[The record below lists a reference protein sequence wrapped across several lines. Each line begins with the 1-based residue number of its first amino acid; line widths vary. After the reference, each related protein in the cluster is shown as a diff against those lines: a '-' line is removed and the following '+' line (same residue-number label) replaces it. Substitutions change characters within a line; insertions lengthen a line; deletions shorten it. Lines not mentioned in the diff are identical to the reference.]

1 MKGKYVKRML
11 GLSLASACLLATVL
25 TGCGAGGQ
33 SQDEAGGAKTE
44 ETADT
49 DAQSPQASEEE
60 ESQPQTADS
69 GEKATLSIW
78 AYWTNSDLY
87 ADQGDW
93 EYWKNIEQACN
104 VELEF
109 LDSSGGKDAL
119 SLLAGTDDLPDII
132 IDYDWTFPGG
142 VQKML
147 SEGSIIALNDLMDN
161 GSMPNYKA
169 YLETDEEVD
178 KLIRNDAG
186 LYAWAPMIRRPDSPL
201 VFNGNMIRQ
210 DWLDDLG
217 LSMPETVQEMEDVLV
232 AFKDEKGC
240 DSAFSFIYGDYHIM
254 VNSFGVS
261 EGMYVDENNKIH
273 FGAIEDEYL
282 EFLTLFNNWMNMGIL
297 DPDGFTQDA
306 DAFFAKI
313 ASGRAGLVWGY
324 TGGTL
329 GRIQT
334 MQAENPEMNYQ
345 PAPNPVLNA
354 GEAFPVDQ
362 SSYRVNSIGGA
373 ISATCSNPE
382 AAARV
387 LDYNYGE
394 EGNLSANYGK
404 EGVTYEMVDGKPQ
417 FTEFVLNNPDGL
429 SIEKALSIHAGCNN
443 KPFLVEKDYMLGGYA
458 YDVQKNS
465 LEVWETPDARVKNLP
480 PSSMTEEEVS
490 EYNSIMTDIQ
500 TYVDEFKLKF
510 ILGTEPLENF
520 PSFVENIKNMNIDR
534 AIEIRQAEYDRYLER

>member
-1 MKGKYVKRML
+1 MSKRKVKRL
-11 GLSLASACLLATVL
+11 LSLSVAVVCLLCTVL
-25 TGCGAGGQ
+25 TGCGKATNDSTGGTESDAAENVEEGEPEDTTASNQ
-33 SQDEAGGAKTE
+33 QDE
-44 ETADT
+44 
-49 DAQSPQASEEE
+49 QAASN
-60 ESQPQTADS
+60 Q
-69 GEKATLSIW
+69 EKATLSIW

-87 ADQGDW
+87 SDQGDW
-93 EYWKNIEQACN
+93 EYWQNIEEACN

-109 LDSSGGKDAL
+109 MDSSGGKDAL

-142 VQKML
+142 IQKML
-147 SEGSIIALNDLMDN
+147 SDGSVIALNDLMNN
-161 GSMPNYKA
+161 GYMPNYKT
-169 YLETDEEVD
+169 YLETDPEVD
-178 KLIRNDAG
+178 KLIKNDAG

-210 DWLDDLG
+210 DWLDELG

-232 AFKDEKGC
+232 AFKDKKGC

-254 VNSFGVS
+254 TNSFGVA
-261 EGMYVDENNKIH
+261 EGMYVDGNNKIH
-273 FGAIEDEYL
+273 YGAIEDEYL
-282 EFLTLFNNWMNMGIL
+282 DFLTLFNRWMNMGIL
-297 DPDGFTQDA
+297 DPDGFTQDS

-313 ASGRAGLVWGY
+313 ASERAGLVWGY

-345 PAPNPVLNA
+345 PAPNPVQNA
-354 GEAFPVDQ
+354 GDVFPFDQ

-373 ISATCSNPE
+373 IAATCQNPE

-394 EGNLSANYGK
+394 EGNMSANYGE
-404 EGVTYEMVDGKPQ
+404 EGVTYEMVDGKPV
-417 FTEFVLNNPDGL
+417 FTDFVLNNPDGL
-429 SIEKALSIHAGCNN
+429 SIEKALSIYAGCNN

-458 YDVQKNS
+458 YDVQKKS
-465 LEVWETPDARVKNLP
+465 LEVWETPDAKIRNLP

-500 TYVDEFKLKF
+500 TYVDEYKLKF

-520 PSFVENIKNMNIDR
+520 PQFVENIKNMNIGR

>member
-1 MKGKYVKRML
+1 
-11 GLSLASACLLATVL
+11 
-25 TGCGAGGQ
+25 
-33 SQDEAGGAKTE
+33 
-44 ETADT
+44 
-49 DAQSPQASEEE
+49 
-60 ESQPQTADS
+60 
-69 GEKATLSIW
+69 
-78 AYWTNSDLY
+78 
-87 ADQGDW
+87 
-93 EYWKNIEQACN
+93 
-104 VELEF
+104 
-109 LDSSGGKDAL
+109 
-119 SLLAGTDDLPDII
+119 
-132 IDYDWTFPGG
+132 
-142 VQKML
+142 
-147 SEGSIIALNDLMDN
+147 MDN
-161 GSMPNYKA
+161 LRDG
-169 YLETDEEVD
+169 
-178 KLIRNDAG
+178 LI
-186 LYAWAPMIRRPDSPL
+186 
-201 VFNGNMIRQ
+201 VFSGRVHDHHNSQQ
-210 DWLDDLG
+210 DTL
-217 LSMPETVQEMEDVLV
+217 P
-232 AFKDEKGC
+232 
-240 DSAFSFIYGDYHIM
+240 
-254 VNSFGVS
+254 
-261 EGMYVDENNKIH
+261 
-273 FGAIEDEYL
+273 
-282 EFLTLFNNWMNMGIL
+282 LFNRWMNRGIL

-334 MQAENPEMNYQ
+334 MQAENPKMNYQ

-387 LDYNYGE
+387 LDYNYGQ

-404 EGVTYEMVDGKPQ
+404 EGVAYEMVDGKPQ

-443 KPFLVEKDYMLGGYA
+443 KPFLVEKDYMLGGFA

-465 LEVWETPDARVKNLP
+465 LEVWETPDSRVKNLP

-510 ILGTEPLENF
+510 ILGTEPLENY
-520 PSFVENIKNMNIDR
+520 PVFVENIKNMNIDR